1 MKINKITGSNFL
13 ILKEVELEPDSKL
26 NVLAGSNRSGKTSF
40 LKMVQAGLLGT
51 TDPNVIKVGADK
63 AEIMIDMDGIKVQRV
78 ITAKG
83 QRVKVTNTEGDIKAN
98 PQKFLN
104 SLLGNFSFDPLAF
117 IQMQKPE
124 RKKYLVELFN
134 PKVKEEQLTDIIEPE
149 LMDRIRPN
157 FDKVDGLTILKNLE
171 DLYYARRTDVNKQ
184 LKQKE
189 GAYQEAIP
197 LGYKPPEVEV
207 NVDDLI
213 ARLKLVE
220 AQRDTAKNIE
230 VQNENAT
237 KARARIEA
245 KIKEFNGILEEVN
258 EEAIGKIP
266 ECEEAIASYEEE
278 IRILQESLAHVRTT
292 HEVALQHLSVKNDA
306 LKAIEEQTKSLD
318 DFPLLPVPDITDIEG
333 QVVELDAAILEAKH
347 KEALRDKYLKAQG
360 IKAEV
365 DTLVAQSKRL
375 TNIIDKLRKDIPAQI
390 IKDAQIPIPE
400 MRIDGDNIM
409 IGERSLDN
417 MSTSEQIT
425 VALQMV
431 RELNK
436 DAKLKVLFLDR
447 AESLDDETFEEFRK
461 QIAGDDFT
469 YFLTM
474 VYGGKVKENGDP
486 ENKDIIPEG
495 ALWVKDGT
503 MTPVVKDLEMLLENG
518 EVKA

>member
-51 TDPNVIKVGADK
+51 TDPNVIKVGANK

-124 RKKYLVELFN
+124 RKKYLMELFN

-149 LMDRIRPN
+149 LMDRIRGN

-171 DLYYARRTDVNKQ
+171 DLYYTRRTDINKS

-197 LGYKPPEVEV
+197 EGYNPDEAF
-207 NVDDLI
+207 DDKAVMNLTI
-213 ARLKLVE
+213 QLQTIEKV
-220 AQRDTAKNIE
+220 RDDAKNIE
-230 VQNENAT
+230 VQNENT
-237 KARARIEA
+237 VKARSRIEN
-245 KIKEFNGILEEVN
+245 KIAEFNGILAEVN

-318 DFPLLPVPDITDIEG
+318 DFPLLPVPDITGIEG

-390 IKDAQIPIPE
+390 IKDAQIPIPDL
-400 MRIDGDNIM
+400 RIDGDNIM

-436 DAKLKVLFLDR
+436 NAKLKVLFLDR
-447 AESLDDETFEEFRK
+447 AESLDDETFEEFKK
-461 QIAGDDFT
+461 QIEPDDFC
-469 YFLTM
+469 YFLTF
-474 VYGGKVKENGDP
+474 VQHGNDR
-486 ENKDIIPEG
+486 PEG
-495 ALWVKDGT
+495 SILV
-503 MTPVVKDLEMLLENG
+503 ENG
-518 EVKA
+518 EVKK